1 MQSQPVLTELRDDG
15 IAIVTLNRP
24 DSLNALT
31 PPMMQLLREAF
42 TALDG
47 NPDCR
52 VIVLTG
58 AGKAFS
64 AGFDMKETPLNDNP
78 VAAMAAQEL
87 FGGTPSI
94 IRRTRQPVIA
104 AIPGATVGAGFAL
117 ALAADIR
124 IASKSARFLN
134 GAVKIGLSAGES
146 GMSYHLPRL
155 IGAARAFEIML
166 TGRAVGADEALACG
180 LVSQLVEREAL
191 MEAALKIAADIAEN
205 SPFAMQRTKRLMWDN
220 LEAPNLDAALE
231 LENNVQTVAM
241 MTEDFREGV
250 NAFLEK
256 RKPQFRNR

>member
-1 MQSQPVLTELRDDG
+1 
-15 IAIVTLNRP
+15 
-24 DSLNALT
+24 
-31 PPMMQLLREAF
+31 MQLLRETF
-42 TALDG
+42 TALDE
-47 NPDCR
+47 NPQCR

-64 AGFDMKETPLNDNP
+64 AGFDMKETPLHDNP
-78 VAAMAAQEL
+78 VTAMAAQEL

-94 IRRTRQPVIA
+94 IRRTRQPVIV

-166 TGRAVGADEALACG
+166 TGRAVGADEALAIG
-180 LVSQLVEREAL
+180 LVSQLVEREEL
-191 MEAALKIAADIAEN
+191 MDAALKIAADIAAN

-220 LEAPNLDAALE
+220 LEAPSLDAALE